1 MNEDIISN
9 DELSDNGSIDNK
21 NISKWKEYAIQFILV
36 FLAVTLSFIADNIR
50 ENIAEK
56 KIARQNLQD
65 FRNDLFQHEQRYTF
79 YIDNLPKRKTLYDS
93 IVSIFYTK
101 NENKEL
107 TILSR
112 LLLAG
117 QVNTVIT
124 INTPTYEQ
132 LINSGSMR
140 FIENKNLKS
149 DISTYKSRIDDFM
162 NWNDRMITTQNNLAG
177 EMGKIVDIHD
187 FWNPLNNSM
196 DYTPDMLPF
205 TLTDEQRRFIISYY
219 QLFKIHVLGIET
231 SLKGLSKINASLV
244 KMIDKELG
252 IE

>member
-140 FIENKNLKS
+140 FIENKN
-149 DISTYKSRIDDFM
+149 
-162 NWNDRMITTQNNLAG
+162 
-177 EMGKIVDIHD
+177 
-187 FWNPLNNSM
+187 PLQSN
-196 DYTPDMLPF
+196 YL
-205 TLTDEQRRFIISYY
+205 
-219 QLFKIHVLGIET
+219 
-231 SLKGLSKINASLV
+231 
-244 KMIDKELG
+244 
-252 IE
+252 